1 MATILIGFEVRK
13 GSFTN
18 KTTGELVEYNNLF
31 LRAITD
37 DGADKTNFGYSA
49 FEEKVKHSDLAEW
62 LGVSEKDDSV
72 NDLLKQLINKPVEFK
87 RAPRNNEFVV
97 VGFKP
102 VK

>member
-1 MATILIGFEVRK
+1 MPTILIGFEVRK

-18 KTTGELVEYNNLF
+18 KSTGEMVEYNNRT

-37 DGADKTNFGYSA
+37 DGANKTNFGYSA
-49 FEEKVKHSDLAEW
+49 FEEKVKLSELAEW
-62 LGVSEKDDSV
+62 LEVPEKDESV
-72 NDLLKQLINKPVEFK
+72 DNQLKQLINKPVEFK